1 MAHLL
6 FAVICYITISS
17 MVCCYRL
24 SKAVQHRLPSPGPYW
39 RLPPPTLPTHLAR
52 NSQTT
57 ISKMSLK
64 LFSTTSLLTV
74 ELVRADLLYVDH
86 HALRSRLA
94 LPQVVNAVLLLL
106 AVRFQFLPSAWV
118 VFAIVLYEGLLG
130 GAAYV
135 NTFYFISK
143 EVRSHTAAP
152 THCSYTPGRGE
163 ERKKD
168 APRFLLVPR

>member
-1 MAHLL
+1 
-6 FAVICYITISS
+6 
-17 MVCCYRL
+17 
-24 SKAVQHRLPSPGPYW
+24 
-39 RLPPPTLPTHLAR
+39 
-52 NSQTT
+52 
-57 ISKMSLK
+57 MSLK